1 MRSLTIQPTHKYS
14 MRKSK
19 ASEALRVAQQV
30 AAIRAALTKRGYRL
44 RKRPK
49 QAAWTILTPLNS
61 PGVRRETEECYLLT
75 YQPAPISAW
84 VLHPQ
89 GKDSDRPNIET
100 IIQRA
105 ITRTAS

>member
-1 MRSLTIQPTHKYS
+1 

-19 ASEALRVAQQV
+19 ATEALRVAQEV
-30 AAIRAALTKRGYRL
+30 AVIRAALTKRGYRL

-49 QAAWTILTPLNS
+49 QAIWVIYLTEDRFYN
-61 PGVRRETEECYLLT
+61 LT
-75 YQPAPISAW
+75 YQPAPISSW

-89 GKDSDRPNIET
+89 NSDGERCTLEN

-105 ITRTAS
+105 ITKQSTGITGRVS

>member
-1 MRSLTIQPTHKYS
+1 

-19 ASEALRVAQQV
+19 VSEALRVAQDV
-30 AAIRAALTKRGYRL
+30 AAIRAALHQRGYRL

-49 QAAWTILTPLNS
+49 QAVWTVYLTDDSFYDLI
-61 PGVRRETEECYLLT
+61 
-75 YQPAPISAW
+75 YQPAPSSSW

-89 GKDSDRPNIET
+89 NNNSARHSIET

-105 ITRTAS
+105 LIKPSAGIAGRVS

>member
-1 MRSLTIQPTHKYS
+1 

-19 ASEALRVAQQV
+19 VSEALRVAQDV
-30 AAIRAALTKRGYRL
+30 AAIRAALHQRGYRL

-49 QAAWTILTPLNS
+49 QAVWTVYLTNDSFYDLI
-61 PGVRRETEECYLLT
+61 
-75 YQPAPISAW
+75 YQPAPSSSW

-89 GKDSDRPNIET
+89 NNNSDRHSLET

-105 ITRTAS
+105 LIKLSAGIAGRVS